1 MRLLGFIVLS
11 LVCLGCQ
18 SRQTPQKPDSPPTK
32 ESSRPTDNDGKRN
45 SPDNRFAFANV
56 MRLHAGQ
63 TYAQTVEV
71 MGEPNLVQIPAT
83 TTNVDVYWFTGH
95 GSIGYKSLGV
105 SEREVCVTFE
115 NGVVVR
121 VILQQIEAPK
131 APERE

>member
-1 MRLLGFIVLS
+1 MKPLGFIVLS

-18 SRQTPQKPDSPPTK
+18 SRQTPAKPDPSPAK
-32 ESSRPTDNDGKRN
+32 ESSRSADDNAKRN

-71 MGEPNLVQIPAT
+71 MGEPDLVQIPST
-83 TTNVDVYWFTGH
+83 TTDVDVYWFTGH

-105 SEREVCVTFE
+105 SEREVCVTFV
-115 NGVVVR
+115 NGVVAR
-121 VILQQIEAPK
+121 VILRQIESPTPPK
-131 APERE
+131 KK